1 MKKLFYA
8 ILGALII
15 STFASCGSTTTTK
28 TSSSVS
34 ASQTSASKST
44 SIVEVTDG
52 DYDLSFSERDS
63 DSSYDESS
71 AVKITFSD
79 SKAESSSDSVKVSG
93 SEVTITEEGTYII
106 SGTSSDGKITVKADE
121 NAKIQLVL
129 RGVNLTSSG
138 SAIVVESADK
148 VFVTLADGSEN
159 VIKDASSYSEKIGD
173 TTVDAAIFSKC
184 DLSINGSGK
193 LTVTGSFKHGIV
205 SKDDLVIAGGDI
217 TVTAASTALEGKD
230 SVKIKDATLT
240 VKAGSDGIRATNTEK
255 TGKGFVYIASGTV
268 KIESEKDG
276 VQAATLLRIDG
287 GDIDITTADGA
298 GEVKSGEEMGFG
310 QGFQSSYDTEDSES
324 AKALKSESELTVT
337 GGKINI
343 SSSDDAIHANESV
356 HITGGTITAATGD
369 DGIHADS
376 TLTIDGGD
384 ITITQSYEGIEAGE
398 ITVNDGN
405 ISVTASDDGFNAG
418 GGDSGEG
425 GQGMFDADASKTLT
439 INGGYVYV
447 NADGDGLD
455 SNGYLTITGGT
466 VLVSGPQNDGNGA
479 LDYGTEAKITGGT
492 LVAIGSSGMA
502 ETITGDGQ
510 CTIMTDVTTQSGGT
524 LCSLVD
530 SDGNVIA
537 SFTASKQYSNVV
549 FSSPEIKSGET
560 YKIICGGTNSEAD
573 DNGYASSGT
582 VSGGTEVAEI
592 TMDFDNYS
600 NGGSRMGGGQGGPGG
615 NGMPQMGG
623 F

>member
-1 MKKLFYA
+1 MKKLFCA

-129 RGVNLTSSG
+129 HGVNLTSSG
-138 SAIVVESADK
+138 SAIVVERADK

-230 SVKIKDATLT
+230 SDAH
-240 VKAGSDGIRATNTEK
+240 R
-255 TGKGFVYIASGTV
+255 
-268 KIESEKDG
+268 
-276 VQAATLLRIDG
+276 
-287 GDIDITTADGA
+287 
-298 GEVKSGEEMGFG
+298 
-310 QGFQSSYDTEDSES
+310 QGRQRR
-324 AKALKSESELTVT
+324 
-337 GGKINI
+337 
-343 SSSDDAIHANESV
+343 H
-356 HITGGTITAATGD
+356 
-369 DGIHADS
+369 
-376 TLTIDGGD
+376 
-384 ITITQSYEGIEAGE
+384 QSYQHRE
-398 ITVNDGN
+398 NR
-405 ISVTASDDGFNAG
+405 
-418 GGDSGEG
+418 
-425 GQGMFDADASKTLT
+425 QGLR
-439 INGGYVYV
+439 VYRER
-447 NADGDGLD
+447 N
-455 SNGYLTITGGT
+455 
-466 VLVSGPQNDGNGA
+466 
-479 LDYGTEAKITGGT
+479 
-492 LVAIGSSGMA
+492 
-502 ETITGDGQ
+502 
-510 CTIMTDVTTQSGGT
+510 C
-524 LCSLVD
+524 
-530 SDGNVIA
+530 
-537 SFTASKQYSNVV
+537 
-549 FSSPEIKSGET
+549 
-560 YKIICGGTNSEAD
+560 
-573 DNGYASSGT
+573 
-582 VSGGTEVAEI
+582 
-592 TMDFDNYS
+592 
-600 NGGSRMGGGQGGPGG
+600 
-615 NGMPQMGG
+615 
-623 F
+623 

>member
-1 MKKLFYA
+1 M
-8 ILGALII
+8 
-15 STFASCGSTTTTK
+15 
-28 TSSSVS
+28 
-34 ASQTSASKST
+34 
-44 SIVEVTDG
+44 
-52 DYDLSFSERDS
+52 
-63 DSSYDESS
+63 
-71 AVKITFSD
+71 
-79 SKAESSSDSVKVSG
+79 
-93 SEVTITEEGTYII
+93 
-106 SGTSSDGKITVKADE
+106 
-121 NAKIQLVL
+121 
-129 RGVNLTSSG
+129 
-138 SAIVVESADK
+138 
-148 VFVTLADGSEN
+148 
-159 VIKDASSYSEKIGD
+159 
-173 TTVDAAIFSKC
+173 
-184 DLSINGSGK
+184 
-193 LTVTGSFKHGIV
+193 
-205 SKDDLVIAGGDI
+205 
-217 TVTAASTALEGKD
+217 
-230 SVKIKDATLT
+230 
-240 VKAGSDGIRATNTEK
+240 
-255 TGKGFVYIASGTV
+255 YIASGTV

-549 FSSPEIKSGET
+549 FSSP
-560 YKIICGGTNSEAD
+560 
-573 DNGYASSGT
+573 
-582 VSGGTEVAEI
+582 
-592 TMDFDNYS
+592 
-600 NGGSRMGGGQGGPGG
+600 
-615 NGMPQMGG
+615 
-623 F
+623 